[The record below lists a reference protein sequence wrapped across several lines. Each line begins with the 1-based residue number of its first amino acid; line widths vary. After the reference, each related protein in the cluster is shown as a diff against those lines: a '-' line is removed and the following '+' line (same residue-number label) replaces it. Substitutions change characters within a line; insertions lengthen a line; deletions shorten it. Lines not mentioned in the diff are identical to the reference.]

1 MEFVAYTPPSGLL
14 LHARFKTENGRV
26 RDTNGA
32 NRARH
37 SSARRCSHVED
48 SAGPLMDGNTAF
60 FGDAPLKTEIVF
72 VCTEC
77 GKQMLKWMGRCP
89 GCGEWN
95 TVVEKQASPSRGKRA
110 GSPETESTGV
120 IPLTEIRGDT
130 VPRLK
135 TGILE
140 LDRVLGGGLVRRSVI
155 LLGGDPG
162 IGKSTLLMQA
172 LGAMAH
178 RGEAVLYVSGEESL
192 EQLKLRAERLGVQSQ
207 DFLILVENELEPIID
222 KMLDGSA
229 SVVVLDSVQSVF
241 SRSSDSQPGSV
252 NQVRQVA
259 STVLDRIKKSE
270 AACFVVGHV
279 TKDGSLAG
287 PKILEHMVD
296 TVLYFEGERGH
307 AYRILRGVKNRF
319 GSATEIGVFEMG
331 DCGLEEVHNP
341 SELFLSERPQGVSGS
356 TVTALVEGSRPI
368 LAEIQALVTGP
379 VPGQGRRTCLGTD
392 SQRLALMIAVIE
404 KRLGLSLGDH
414 DIFLNAV
421 GGVRA
426 TEPATD
432 LAVASALLSSFM
444 DRSVSRGTLTFG
456 EVGLAGEVRRVSKAA
471 ERINEARRLGF
482 NRILAPSTNVEAFS
496 DEPGI
501 TLVGVSH
508 IGEIAGLLFDDDR
521 G

>member
-1 MEFVAYTPPSGLL
+1 
-14 LHARFKTENGRV
+14 
-26 RDTNGA
+26 
-32 NRARH
+32 
-37 SSARRCSHVED
+37 
-48 SAGPLMDGNTAF
+48 
-60 FGDAPLKTEIVF
+60 
-72 VCTEC
+72 
-77 GKQMLKWMGRCP
+77 MGRCP

-95 TVVEKQASPSRGKRA
+95 TVVEREISRTKASRTKTLRKNVSN
-110 GSPETESTGV
+110 V
-120 IPLTEIRGDT
+120 IPLSEIQGDR

-135 TGILE
+135 IGIQE
-140 LDRVLGGGLVRRSVI
+140 LDRVLGGGIVRRSVI

-172 LGAMAH
+172 LGAMAA
-178 RGEAVLYVSGEESL
+178 RGETVLYISGEESL
-192 EQLKLRAERLGVQSQ
+192 EQLKLRAERLGVGSR
-207 DFLILVENELEPIID
+207 DFLILVENELETIMD
-222 KMLDGSA
+222 KMGDVEA

-241 SRSSDSQPGSV
+241 SRSTDSHPGSV
-252 NQVRQVA
+252 TQVRLVA
-259 STVLDRIKKSE
+259 GTILDRIKKGT
-270 AACFVVGHV
+270 AACFIVGHV
-279 TKDGSLAG
+279 TKDGLLAG
-287 PKILEHMVD
+287 PKVLEHMVD

-331 DCGLEEVHNP
+331 DSGLSEVANP

-356 TVTALVEGSRPI
+356 TVTALVEGTRPI

-404 KRLGLSLGDH
+404 KKLGITLGDQ

-432 LAVASALLSSFM
+432 LALAAALLSSFM
-444 DRSVSRGTLTFG
+444 DREIPAGTLVFG
-456 EVGLAGEVRRVSKAA
+456 EVGLAGEVRRASKAVP
-471 ERINEARRLGF
+471 RINEASRLGF
-482 NRILAPSTNVEAFS
+482 DRIIVPSANVE
-496 DEPGI
+496 DGMPDGGV
-501 TLVGVSH
+501 TLVGISH
-508 IGEIAGLLFDDDR
+508 INEIAGLLFEGGD